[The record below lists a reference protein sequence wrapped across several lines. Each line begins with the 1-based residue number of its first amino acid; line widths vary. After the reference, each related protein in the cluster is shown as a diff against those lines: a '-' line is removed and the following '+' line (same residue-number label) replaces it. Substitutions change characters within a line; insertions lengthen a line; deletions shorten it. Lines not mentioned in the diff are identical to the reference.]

1 MPVPVEHTPSGA
13 WLVHD
18 PHYKTHTPTTHTQS
32 RTIAYA
38 RVSTPSQKDDLQ
50 RQSDRL
56 KAFAIN
62 LGVESPQVITEI
74 ASGINENRRINQIL
88 QDPTITT
95 IIVEHRDRLARI
107 NFKLIE
113 STLKAQGRHIIVIDD
128 NEIEDDLIR
137 DMTEVLT
144 SYCARFYGR
153 RAAKNKAKRAMEA
166 IQDD

>member
-18 PHYKTHTPTTHTQS
+18 PHYETHTQS

-38 RVSTPSQKDDLQ
+38 RVSTSSQKDDLQ
-50 RQSDRL
+50 RQADRL

-74 ASGINENRRINQIL
+74 TSG
-88 QDPTITT
+88 
-95 IIVEHRDRLARI
+95 
-107 NFKLIE
+107 
-113 STLKAQGRHIIVIDD
+113 
-128 NEIEDDLIR
+128 
-137 DMTEVLT
+137 MTEVLT

-166 IQDD
+166 MQDD